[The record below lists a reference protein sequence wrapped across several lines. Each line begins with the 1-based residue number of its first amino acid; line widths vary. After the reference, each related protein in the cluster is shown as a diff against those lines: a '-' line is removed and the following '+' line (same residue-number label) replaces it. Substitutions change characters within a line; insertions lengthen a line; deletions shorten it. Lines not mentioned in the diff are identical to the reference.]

1 MRYQKYNNIGLRTR
15 MSHQE
20 LGLLRE
26 YARIG
31 DIATARTDLQSNVT
45 ILRGEIDSNLATART
60 DLQSNV
66 TILRGEM
73 TSNTVTLRGDLQ
85 SNELAG
91 KVSEKLNES
100 FGIVDLLDS
109 SSRTFIGSL
118 SDSL

>member
-45 ILRGEIDSNLATART
+45 ILRGE
-60 DLQSNV
+60 
-66 TILRGEM
+66 M

-100 FGIVDLLDS
+100 FELYQDLLDS

-118 SDSL
+118 PSLIRCS

>member
-1 MRYQKYNNIGLRTR
+1 

-100 FGIVDLLDS
+100 FELYQDLLDS

-118 SDSL
+118 PSLIRCS